1 VTDTLKVAVL
11 TYSTKPRGGVVHSLS
26 LAEALASQGVDVH
39 LFGLGPADGAFYRPT
54 TVPFTLFPA
63 PESAET
69 LDDKVFASVDSM
81 SVGLSGWAAGF
92 DILHSQDCISA
103 RAATRVRDDGLDT
116 PVVRTVHHV
125 DDFTT
130 QALIDCQ
137 RQAILQP
144 DRILVVSTL
153 WQEIMR
159 DEYGRR
165 ANIVRNGVDPGRFP
179 PITDDRRSALR
190 AAVSAEDRPVLLS
203 IGGIEPRKGTNELFE
218 ALGILKTRGMRPV
231 LVMLGGHS
239 FQDYAAYRDAA
250 LARLPELGLELGAD
264 IVQAG
269 TVDDV
274 TLGEWYRAAD
284 ALAFPSV
291 KEGFGLV
298 ALEGQAADLPVV
310 ASSIPVFAEFLT
322 DGENAL
328 LPEVGNP
335 VAIADALERVLTDRD
350 LRSRLV
356 AGGRE
361 VVPRFS
367 WSASARQHVEIY
379 ADVLAGRTQA

>member
-1 VTDTLKVAVL
+1 VTGTLKVAVL

-26 LAEALASQGVDVH
+26 LAEALAEQGVDVH
-39 LFGLGPADGAFYRPT
+39 LFGLGPADGSFFRPT
-54 TVPFTLFPA
+54 KVPFTLFPA
-63 PESAET
+63 PETAQT

-81 SVGLSGWAAGF
+81 ALGLTGLDADF

-103 RAATRVRDDGLDT
+103 RAATQVRDAGLAT

-144 DRILVVSTL
+144 DHILVVSTR
-153 WQEIMR
+153 WQQIMR
-159 DEYGRR
+159 EDYGRT
-165 ANIVRNGVDPGRFP
+165 ADIVRNGVDPGRFP
-179 PITDDRRSALR
+179 PITAERRSVLR
-190 AAVSAEDRPVLLS
+190 DEVSAGERPVLLS

-218 ALGILKTRGMRPV
+218 ALSILKGRGLRPV

-250 LARLPELGLELGAD
+250 LARLPGLGLELGVD
-264 IVQAG
+264 VLQVG

-284 ALAFPSV
+284 VLAFPSV

-298 ALEGQAADLPVV
+298 ALEAQAADLPVV

-322 DGENAL
+322 DGESAL
-328 LPEVGNP
+328 LPEVGSP
-335 VAIADALERVLTDRD
+335 GAIADAL
-350 LRSRLV
+350 
-356 AGGRE
+356 
-361 VVPRFS
+361 
-367 WSASARQHVEIY
+367 
-379 ADVLAGRTQA
+379 